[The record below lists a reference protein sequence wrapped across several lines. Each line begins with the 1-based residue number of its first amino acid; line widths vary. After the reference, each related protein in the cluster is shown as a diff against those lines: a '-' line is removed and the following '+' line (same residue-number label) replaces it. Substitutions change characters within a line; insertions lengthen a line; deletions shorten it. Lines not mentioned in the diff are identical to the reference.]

1 MSYQPKYST
10 DFNEILFRST
20 INHVCYPPKILD
32 KSDMILIGFCNFS
45 KYAKFFSLKKTSRV
59 EEGNP

>member
-32 KSDMILIGFCNFS
+32 KSDMILIGVC
-45 KYAKFFSLKKTSRV
+45 SLKV
-59 EEGNP
+59 Y